1 MEERKRFPILSQM
14 AKAVLVIPA
23 TSTSSERMWGRRDK
37 ILSVKTARL
46 KPNITLATM
55 FIAENVELRR
65 KHYGCENRQQSD
77 ATVPAGGWG
86 AGFSCTHGRRS
97 RSFLV

>member
-55 FIAENVELRR
+55 FIAENVELQR
-65 KHYGCENRQQSD
+65 KHYGCENSQ
-77 ATVPAGGWG
+77 
-86 AGFSCTHGRRS
+86 
-97 RSFLV
+97 